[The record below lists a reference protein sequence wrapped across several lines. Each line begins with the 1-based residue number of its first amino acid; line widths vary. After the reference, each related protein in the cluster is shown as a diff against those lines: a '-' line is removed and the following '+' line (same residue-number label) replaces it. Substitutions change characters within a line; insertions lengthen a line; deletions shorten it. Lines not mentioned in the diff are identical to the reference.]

1 MPVTTFKRRPIL
13 SQKPISKFVGVEL
26 MGGLGNQLFQ
36 VAATLSYSKDHDIN
50 PVFPVHPKQSA
61 SRKVAY
67 KTSFFHELT
76 FNSAHYNDVTTFTEK
91 SFKYTPIPAPTASGK
106 PLKLSGYFQTEK
118 YFEKHK
124 NYILNIIALPLKFQE
139 TIKKKY
145 IDIASHPLTV
155 SIHVRRGDYL
165 RLQHVHYIQ
174 PIDYYER
181 AIKQFN
187 PKSLFVI
194 FSDDIAWCKTQDVF
208 NSIPNKVYISG
219 EIDYNDLY
227 LMSLC
232 KHNIIANSSF
242 SWWGAYLNMNRKKK
256 VIAPSMWFGASG
268 PKDTQDLLP
277 DSWNVI

>member
-13 SQKPISKFVGVEL
+13 PQKPISKFVGVEL

-36 VAATLSYSKDHDIN
+36 VAATLAYSKDHNIN
-50 PVFPVHPKQSA
+50 PVFPVHPKQSV
-61 SRKVAY
+61 SRTVAY

-76 FNSAHYNDVTTFTEK
+76 FNSAHYNDTTTQTEK
-91 SFKYTPIPAPTASGK
+91 SFKYVPLLAPTASGK
-106 PLKLSGYFQTEK
+106 PLKLSGYFQSEK

-124 NYILNIIALPLKFQE
+124 NYILNTIALPLKFQE

-145 IDIASHPLTV
+145 VDITSHPLTV

-174 PIDYYER
+174 PIEYYER

-194 FSDDIAWCKTQDVF
+194 FSDDIEWCKTQNVF
-208 NSIPNKVYISG
+208 NDISNKVYISG
-219 EIDYNDLY
+219 ELDYNDLY

-232 KHNIIANSSF
+232 KHNIIANSTF
-242 SWWGAYLNMNRKKK
+242 SWWGAYLNLNRKKK
-256 VIAPSMWFGASG
+256 VIAPSTWFGESG

-277 DSWNVI
+277 ESWNVI